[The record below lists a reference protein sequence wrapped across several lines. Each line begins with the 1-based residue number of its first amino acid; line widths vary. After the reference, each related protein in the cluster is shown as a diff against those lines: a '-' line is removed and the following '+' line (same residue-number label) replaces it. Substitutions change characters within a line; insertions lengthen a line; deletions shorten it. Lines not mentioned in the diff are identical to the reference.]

1 MFSNGSINGILRYK
15 NGSVAPIM
23 VGTVNYQLD
32 THLIGQ
38 MQYKTGLN
46 FINSH
51 MSTALIYEKDNLSAN
66 IRFQLSVK
74 NSFVAAQIARK
85 ITDWD
90 LKLKS
95 SAQYGYMGI
104 TFSYGIEKQITQF
117 SKIDAS
123 MVINTLAGV
132 ALHIE
137 LKLEKLNN

>member
-1 MFSNGSINGILRYK
+1 MFSNGSLNGILRYK

-23 VGTVNYQLD
+23 IGTVNYQLD

-51 MSTALIYEKDNLSAN
+51 MSTALIYEKENLSAN

-74 NSFVAAQIARK
+74 NSFVAVQIARK

-95 SAQYGYMGI
+95 SAQYGYMGV
-104 TFSYGIEKQITQF
+104 TFSYVIEKQITQF

-123 MVINTLAGV
+123 MIINTLAGV

-137 LKLEKLNN
+137 SEF